1 MFIVKGCLNDCL
13 SIFEIYVIIK
23 ENMNGGNIMENLSE
37 RQQSILQFIIDEIKS
52 KGYPPSVREIGKAVG
67 LKSPASVHSHL
78 KTLEKLDYLRRDP
91 SKPRAIEVIYNN
103 DKDNK
108 TDNGMIHM
116 PVVGKVTAGAPI
128 LAEENIEDYFPLP
141 LSYLKVG
148 NNDLFMLKVSGNSM
162 IEAGIHDG
170 DYVIAEKQ
178 SYAQNNDIV
187 IALLDDEA
195 TVKRFFKEE
204 DHIRLQPEN
213 PAYEPIIS
221 KNVKILG
228 KVTGLF
234 RKFD

>member
-1 MFIVKGCLNDCL
+1 MEDL
-13 SIFEIYVIIK
+13 SK
-23 ENMNGGNIMENLSE
+23 
-37 RQQSILQFIIDEIKS
+37 RQQSILEFIIDEIKS

-91 SKPRAIEVIYNN
+91 SKPRAIEVIFN
-103 DKDNK
+103 KDQEDK
-108 TDNGMIHM
+108 TDKEMINI

-128 LAEENIEDYFPLP
+128 LAEENIEDYFPVP
-141 LSYLKVG
+141 LNYLKVG
-148 NNDLFMLKVSGNSM
+148 NNELFMLKVSGDSM

-178 SYAQNNDIV
+178 SYAENNEIV
-187 IALLDDEA
+187 IALLDKEA

-221 KNVKILG
+221 KDVKVLA
-228 KVTGLF
+228 KVIGLF
-234 RKFD
+234 RKFN

>member
-1 MFIVKGCLNDCL
+1 MDDL
-13 SIFEIYVIIK
+13 SK
-23 ENMNGGNIMENLSE
+23 
-37 RQQSILQFIIDEIKS
+37 RQKSILQYIIDQIKT

-78 KTLEKLDYLRRDP
+78 KTLEKLNYLRRDP
-91 SKPRAIEVIYNN
+91 SKPRAIEVIYNSEPELKN
-103 DKDNK
+103 DKE
-108 TDNGMIHM
+108 MINI
-116 PVVGKVTAGAPI
+116 PVVGKVTAGSPI

-162 IEAGIHDG
+162 VEAGIHDG
-170 DYVIAEKQ
+170 DFVIAEKQ
-178 SYAQNNDIV
+178 SYAENKDIV
-187 IALLDDEA
+187 IALLEEEA

-213 PAYEPIIS
+213 PAYEPIIA
-221 KNVKILG
+221 KNIKILG

-234 RKFD
+234 RKFN